1 MSSAASRLVIAGV
14 LHLFRFTAG
23 APQAGEA
30 ALLSSVAAVVIGG
43 TNLFGGE
50 GDIMGAVVG
59 SLIIAVLQTGL
70 VILNIDSI
78 WQFIVVGVV
87 IIIAVLVNQLQ
98 AALERAAS
106 ECLTTHALASS
117 RERFLPLP
125 HFGGGASGA
134 GASLRESAMAEP
146 ILTATGM
153 NKHFGG
159 LTAVDNV
166 DFAVYPGEV
175 VALLGDNG
183 AGKSTLIKCISGVY
197 RPEQGKVEFNGADI
211 THHAPADIRSRGI
224 ETIYQDLALAENLD
238 VGANVFLGK
247 EKTRRLFGII
257 PVTDDNYMR
266 AEAETALDELD
277 IHIPSL
283 KQKLVNLSGGQR
295 QAVAIARAMYWQ
307 AKLVIMDEP
316 TAALGV
322 PEQRKVLALI
332 RSLREGNIPVILIS
346 HTMHDVMAVADRMV
360 VMRRGRIVA
369 NISRAE
375 ATEELIV
382 RHIVGAG
389 EAV

>member
-1 MSSAASRLVIAGV
+1 MS
-14 LHLFRFTAG
+14 
-23 APQAGEA
+23 
-30 ALLSSVAAVVIGG
+30 
-43 TNLFGGE
+43 
-50 GDIMGAVVG
+50 
-59 SLIIAVLQTGL
+59 
-70 VILNIDSI
+70 
-78 WQFIVVGVV
+78 
-87 IIIAVLVNQLQ
+87 
-98 AALERAAS
+98 
-106 ECLTTHALASS
+106 
-117 RERFLPLP
+117 
-125 HFGGGASGA
+125 
-134 GASLRESAMAEP
+134 EP
-146 ILTATGM
+146 ILTARGM
-153 NKHFGG
+153 SKHFGG

-166 DFAVYPGEV
+166 DFDVYPGEV

-197 RPEQGKVEFNGADI
+197 RPDNGQVVFDGVDI
-211 THHAPADIRSRGI
+211 SGHAPADIRSRGI

-247 EKTRRLFGII
+247 EKTRRLFGLI
-257 PVTDDNYMR
+257 PVTDDSYMSE
-266 AEAETALDELD
+266 EAATVLDELE

-295 QAVAIARAMYWQ
+295 QAVAIARAMYWNAQ
-307 AKLVIMDEP
+307 LVIMDEP

-369 NISRAE
+369 NIPRSD

-382 RHIVGAG
+382 KHIVGTADNSG
-389 EAV
+389 HEAMI

>member
-1 MSSAASRLVIAGV
+1 MS
-14 LHLFRFTAG
+14 
-23 APQAGEA
+23 
-30 ALLSSVAAVVIGG
+30 
-43 TNLFGGE
+43 
-50 GDIMGAVVG
+50 
-59 SLIIAVLQTGL
+59 
-70 VILNIDSI
+70 
-78 WQFIVVGVV
+78 
-87 IIIAVLVNQLQ
+87 
-98 AALERAAS
+98 
-106 ECLTTHALASS
+106 
-117 RERFLPLP
+117 
-125 HFGGGASGA
+125 
-134 GASLRESAMAEP
+134 EP

-153 NKHFGG
+153 SKYFGG

-166 DFAVYPGEV
+166 DFAIYPGEV

-197 RPEQGKVEFNGADI
+197 RPEHGRVAFNGEDI
-211 THHAPADIRSRGI
+211 TSHAPADIRSRGI

-247 EKTRRLFGII
+247 EKTRRLFGLI

-266 AEAETALDELD
+266 EEASSALDELD

-283 KQKLVNLSGGQR
+283 KQRLVNLSGGQR
-295 QAVAIARAMYWQ
+295 QAVAIARAMYWN

-332 RSLREGNIPVILIS
+332 RSLREQHIPVILIS

-369 NISRAE
+369 DLQRAD
-375 ATEELIV
+375 ASEELIV
-382 RHIVGAG
+382 KHIVGAADNG
-389 EAV
+389 GDAVMI

>member
-1 MSSAASRLVIAGV
+1 MSK
-14 LHLFRFTAG
+14 
-23 APQAGEA
+23 
-30 ALLSSVAAVVIGG
+30 
-43 TNLFGGE
+43 
-50 GDIMGAVVG
+50 
-59 SLIIAVLQTGL
+59 
-70 VILNIDSI
+70 
-78 WQFIVVGVV
+78 
-87 IIIAVLVNQLQ
+87 
-98 AALERAAS
+98 
-106 ECLTTHALASS
+106 
-117 RERFLPLP
+117 
-125 HFGGGASGA
+125 
-134 GASLRESAMAEP
+134 P

-153 NKHFGG
+153 SKFFGG
-159 LTAVDNV
+159 LTAVDDV
-166 DFAVYPGEV
+166 DFAIYAGEV

-197 RPEQGKVEFNGADI
+197 RPEHGQVTFNDEDI
-211 THHAPADIRSRGI
+211 TSHAPADIRSRGI

-247 EKTRRLFGII
+247 EKTRRLFGLI

-266 AEAETALDELD
+266 AEASTALDELD

-283 KQKLVNLSGGQR
+283 KQRLVNLSGGQR
-295 QAVAIARAMYWQ
+295 QAVAIARAMYWN

-332 RSLREGNIPVILIS
+332 RSLREQNIPVILIS

-369 NISRAE
+369 NIPRAD

-382 RHIVGAG
+382 RHIVGSV
-389 EAV
+389 ENDENAVMI

>member
-1 MSSAASRLVIAGV
+1 MS
-14 LHLFRFTAG
+14 
-23 APQAGEA
+23 
-30 ALLSSVAAVVIGG
+30 
-43 TNLFGGE
+43 
-50 GDIMGAVVG
+50 
-59 SLIIAVLQTGL
+59 
-70 VILNIDSI
+70 
-78 WQFIVVGVV
+78 
-87 IIIAVLVNQLQ
+87 
-98 AALERAAS
+98 
-106 ECLTTHALASS
+106 
-117 RERFLPLP
+117 
-125 HFGGGASGA
+125 
-134 GASLRESAMAEP
+134 EP

-153 NKHFGG
+153 SKYFGG

-166 DFAVYPGEV
+166 DFAIYPGEV

-197 RPEQGKVEFNGADI
+197 RPEHGQVSFNGEDI
-211 THHAPADIRSRGI
+211 TSHAPADIRSRGI

-247 EKTRRLFGII
+247 EKTRRLFGLI

-266 AEAETALDELD
+266 AEASSALDELD

-283 KQKLVNLSGGQR
+283 KQRLVNLSGGQR
-295 QAVAIARAMYWQ
+295 QAVAIARAMYWN

-332 RSLREGNIPVILIS
+332 RSLREQNIPVILIS

-369 NISRAE
+369 NIQRAD
-375 ATEELIV
+375 ASEELIV
-382 RHIVGAG
+382 KHIVGTADNG
-389 EAV
+389 GNAVMI